1 MLFKLQRRCLKKNI
15 SSIII
20 TDSSKIVGILTECH
34 LIKQVCA
41 ADLQSSKTHV
51 ASIMS
56 APLIPIDKDSEVEK
70 AAEIMI
76 KNKVRHLGVRD
87 SSNHQI
93 IGLISSRDL
102 MRLLIHK
109 LESYAK
115 IFSWLDSVDIV

>member
-1 MLFKLQRRCLKKNI
+1 M
-15 SSIII
+15 
-20 TDSSKIVGILTECH
+20 
-34 LIKQVCA
+34 IKQVCA
-41 ADLQSSKTHV
+41 ADLRSSKTPV

-76 KNKVRHLGVRD
+76 KNKVGHLGIRD

-93 IGLISSRDL
+93 IGIISSRDL

-109 LESYAK
+109 LESHAK

>member
-1 MLFKLQRRCLKKNI
+1 M
-15 SSIII
+15 
-20 TDSSKIVGILTECH
+20 
-34 LIKQVCA
+34 CA
-41 ADLQSSKTHV
+41 ADLRSSKTPV

-76 KNKVRHLGVRD
+76 KNKVGHLGIRD

-93 IGLISSRDL
+93 IGIISSRDL

-109 LESYAK
+109 LESHAK